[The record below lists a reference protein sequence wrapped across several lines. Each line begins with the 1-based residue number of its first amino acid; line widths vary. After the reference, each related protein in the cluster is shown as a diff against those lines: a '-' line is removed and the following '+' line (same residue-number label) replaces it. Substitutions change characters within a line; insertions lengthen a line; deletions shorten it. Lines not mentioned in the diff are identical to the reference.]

1 MKKTWNKL
9 IIVSF
14 IVLAVV
20 ACAAIV
26 FLYPYYNEYKV
37 FDGIEA
43 GQWNEVQKSYEAL
56 DSEKQK
62 AVQEMLPDY
71 AKHICLEYQTGEK
84 DYIYT
89 VAAYDAI
96 NSIDETKS
104 ICTKYNVLVNRTE
117 YRDAIEQIYNSNQ
130 NYNGQGVVQANETIN
145 KSRSF
150 TTQLESLPISASISR
165 GIARSKNNCGFVSLR
180 ISATLSARNV

>member
-56 DSEKQK
+56 RSEERRVGK
-62 AVQEMLPDY
+62 E
-71 AKHICLEYQTGEK
+71 C
-84 DYIYT
+84 
-89 VAAYDAI
+89 
-96 NSIDETKS
+96 
-104 ICTKYNVLVNRTE
+104 R
-117 YRDAIEQIYNSNQ
+117 
-130 NYNGQGVVQANETIN
+130 
-145 KSRSF
+145 SRWS
-150 TTQLESLPISASISR
+150 PYH
-165 GIARSKNNCGFVSLR
+165 
-180 ISATLSARNV
+180 

>member
-62 AVQEMLPDY
+62 AVQEMLGHADISTTQIY
-71 AKHICLEYQTGEK
+71 LNSKQSRLKEEYQK
-84 DYIYT
+84 
-89 VAAYDAI
+89 AHPRA
-96 NSIDETKS
+96 
-104 ICTKYNVLVNRTE
+104 
-117 YRDAIEQIYNSNQ
+117 
-130 NYNGQGVVQANETIN
+130 
-145 KSRSF
+145 
-150 TTQLESLPISASISR
+150 
-165 GIARSKNNCGFVSLR
+165 
-180 ISATLSARNV
+180 

>member
-43 GQWNEVQKSYEAL
+43 VHCNSGLNYKSVR
-56 DSEKQK
+56 SH
-62 AVQEMLPDY
+62 PG
-71 AKHICLEYQTGEK
+71 IR
-84 DYIYT
+84 
-89 VAAYDAI
+89 YD
-96 NSIDETKS
+96 
-104 ICTKYNVLVNRTE
+104 
-117 YRDAIEQIYNSNQ
+117 
-130 NYNGQGVVQANETIN
+130 
-145 KSRSF
+145 
-150 TTQLESLPISASISR
+150 
-165 GIARSKNNCGFVSLR
+165 
-180 ISATLSARNV
+180 

>member
-43 GQWNEVQKSYEAL
+43 GQWNEVQKA
-56 DSEKQK
+56 
-62 AVQEMLPDY
+62 
-71 AKHICLEYQTGEK
+71 
-84 DYIYT
+84 
-89 VAAYDAI
+89 
-96 NSIDETKS
+96 TK
-104 ICTKYNVLVNRTE
+104 R
-117 YRDAIEQIYNSNQ
+117 
-130 NYNGQGVVQANETIN
+130 
-145 KSRSF
+145 
-150 TTQLESLPISASISR
+150 
-165 GIARSKNNCGFVSLR
+165 
-180 ISATLSARNV
+180 